1 MSLLPLSHDHFDAV
15 LFDLDGVLTDS
26 AALHARSWK
35 KLFDSFLRCR
45 DGDGFLPFDEDAD
58 YRAFVDGKPRLD
70 GIKSFLTTRMIDL
83 PEGTLDDPASALTV
97 HGLGRR
103 KNGYLLDA
111 LEAEGITTFPAAIAF
126 LDAVRDVGF
135 NTALVS
141 SSRNARAI
149 VEKAVL
155 ADRFDGW
162 IDGNDVQEKG
172 LAGKPAPDM
181 FLAAAKALGVEPGR
195 AVVIEDAIAGVE
207 AGVRGRFGLVIGV
220 DRTHHPEALAE
231 AGAHLVVARL
241 SDVPLACDEM
251 QAIDDLPSAMA
262 AIDEIVDRL
271 KGKQLAVCLDYD
283 GTLTPIVDRPDLALL
298 SDRMR
303 QTLARLAKVATV
315 AVVSGRDLK
324 DIRRLVAVDGLYYS
338 GSHGFEIAGPDQAA
352 PASEHGA
359 AYLPLLDKAEQALR
373 SGLQDIDRIL
383 VERKRLSVAVH
394 YRLVA
399 EADHAK
405 VKKITDEVT
414 AAHPGLR
421 RTIGKMVYD
430 LQPDIDWHKGKA
442 VATLLSSLGLDG
454 DDVLPIY
461 IGDDVTDE
469 DAFRELREKGLG
481 IVVRGSRRSTY
492 ATLSLADTEEVQ
504 AFLKALMQLA
514 APNPSSTD
522 GAP

>member
-1 MSLLPLSHDHFDAV
+1 
-15 LFDLDGVLTDS
+15 
-26 AALHARSWK
+26 
-35 KLFDSFLRCR
+35 
-45 DGDGFLPFDEDAD
+45 
-58 YRAFVDGKPRLD
+58 
-70 GIKSFLTTRMIDL
+70 
-83 PEGTLDDPASALTV
+83 
-97 HGLGRR
+97 
-103 KNGYLLDA
+103 
-111 LEAEGITTFPAAIAF
+111 
-126 LDAVRDVGF
+126 
-135 NTALVS
+135 
-141 SSRNARAI
+141 
-149 VEKAVL
+149 
-155 ADRFDGW
+155 
-162 IDGNDVQEKG
+162 
-172 LAGKPAPDM
+172 
-181 FLAAAKALGVEPGR
+181 
-195 AVVIEDAIAGVE
+195 
-207 AGVRGRFGLVIGV
+207 
-220 DRTHHPEALAE
+220 
-231 AGAHLVVARL
+231 VVARL

-324 DIRRLVAVDGLYYS
+324 DIRRLVSVDGLYYS

-383 VERKRLSVAVH
+383 VERKRLSVAVL